1 MSGYD
6 LLRFASTA
14 LRGHRLRTL
23 LSVVGVSI
31 GVASVIVLTSL
42 GEGARLYVTDEFT
55 NLGSNLLFVIPG
67 KTETTGMAPFGSVSH
82 DLPLDDADAVR
93 RRVPR
98 SRHLAPLTMG
108 EARAR
113 FGERARDVTVAGTT
127 AELREVRDLRMQ
139 AGRYLPGGDPNRAP
153 RVCVLG
159 SEIRRELFADANPL
173 GEILR
178 IGDERYRVIGVIE
191 PRGMSVGMDLDEM
204 IHVPVVRAMR
214 LFDQTTLF
222 RIMVEVGSHEE
233 VETVKGE
240 IIAVLTERHD
250 GEEDVTLLSQDSV
263 LSAFGRILTALT
275 LALGGIAATSL
286 TVAGVGIMNVMLVSV
301 SERTREIGLLKAVGV
316 TPAQVLLA
324 FLVEASILSSLGGLL
339 GFGAGI
345 AAIRVFTYFYPAF
358 PAQPPVW
365 AVVGSLALS
374 VSIGVLFGALPA
386 RRASRLDPVQALAG
400 GRA

>member
-6 LLRFASTA
+6 LLRFAATA
-14 LRGHRLRTL
+14 LHGHRLRTV

-67 KTETTGMAPFGSVSH
+67 KTETTGFAPFGGVSH
-82 DLPLDDADAVR
+82 DLTLEDTEAVR
-93 RRVPR
+93 RHVPR
-98 SRHLAPLTMG
+98 IKHLAPLTMG

-113 FGERARDVTVAGTT
+113 FGDRARDVTVAGTT
-127 AELREVRDLRMQ
+127 AELREIRDLTMQ
-139 AGRYLPGGDPNRAP
+139 AGRYLPAGDPNRAP

-159 SEIRRELFADANPL
+159 SGIRRELFADANPL

-191 PRGMSVGMDLDEM
+191 PRGVSVGMDLDEL
-204 IHVPVVRAMR
+204 IHIPVVRAMR
-214 LFDQTTLF
+214 LFDQTSLF
-222 RIMVEVGSHEE
+222 RIMIEVGSHEQ
-233 VETVKGE
+233 VETVKE
-240 IIAVLTERHD
+240 EVIAVLTERHD

-275 LALGGIAATSL
+275 LALGGIAAISL

-316 TPAQVLLA
+316 TPGQVLLA

-339 GFGAGI
+339 GFGAAI
-345 AAIRVFTYFYPAF
+345 AAIRVFTYVYPAF

-365 AVVGSLALS
+365 AVAGSLLLS
-374 VSIGVLFGALPA
+374 VSIGILFGALPA

-400 GRA
+400 R

>member
-1 MSGYD
+1 VSGYD
-6 LLRFASTA
+6 LLRFAATA
-14 LRGHRLRTL
+14 LHGHRLRTV
-23 LSVVGVSI
+23 LSVAGVAI

-82 DLPLDDADAVR
+82 DLTLDDAEALR

-98 SRHLAPLTMG
+98 IRYVAPLTMG

-113 FGERARDVTVAGTT
+113 FGDRARDVTVAGTT
-127 AELREVRDLRMQ
+127 AELRAVRDLRMQ
-139 AGRYLPGGDPNRAP
+139 AGRYLPEGDPDRAP

-159 SEIRRELFADANPL
+159 AEIRRELFADANPL
-173 GEILR
+173 GENLR

-191 PRGMSVGMDLDEM
+191 PRGMSVGMDLDEL

-222 RIMVEVGSHEE
+222 RILVEVGSHEE
-233 VETVKGE
+233 VETVKGQ
-240 IIAVLTERHD
+240 IIAVITERHD

-316 TPAQVLLA
+316 TPAQVLLT

-339 GFGAGI
+339 GFGAAIAGI
-345 AAIRVFTYFYPAF
+345 RAFTYFYPAF

-374 VSIGVLFGALPA
+374 VSIGILFGALPA
-386 RRASRLDPVQALAG
+386 RRAARLDPVQALAG
-400 GRA
+400 R